1 MAQKSSNSHSI
12 KHSKGPRDAVL
23 CFQDGDYAEVH
34 LVDQEQLLGERST
47 GPSLQMMINS
57 PNIHMG
63 GTQLIVL
70 LGVARNDTGLEIYI
84 GEHEYYAELGRT
96 RQQGWVL

>member
-1 MAQKSSNSHSI
+1 
-12 KHSKGPRDAVL
+12 
-23 CFQDGDYAEVH
+23 
-34 LVDQEQLLGERST
+34 
-47 GPSLQMMINS
+47 MMINS

-70 LGVARNDTGLEIYI
+70 LVVARTDTGLEIYI